1 MYLEVG
7 LHFHYRIDTLV
18 SIVEV
23 QKEEKV
29 VFRCFLSFMMWK
41 CNIGYNFWYVLMVYC
56 VTYFHEGRISHRFL
70 GSFPRERFHPGIPDK
85 KEKKNEFSGW
95 RACRRSSL
103 LNHFLAANLKWTAFQ
118 SRQKGFFFPSS
129 KTCFLKWDLESLL
142 RDNEGYLSHP
152 TELQWGLIR
161 FCWFG

>member
-23 QKEEKV
+23 QKEKV

-118 SRQKGFFFPSS
+118 SRQKGFFPSHR
-129 KTCFLKWDLESLL
+129 KHVFLNETWKVL
-142 RDNEGYLSHP
+142 RDNEGYLSLP
-152 TELQWGLIR
+152 TE
-161 FCWFG
+161 